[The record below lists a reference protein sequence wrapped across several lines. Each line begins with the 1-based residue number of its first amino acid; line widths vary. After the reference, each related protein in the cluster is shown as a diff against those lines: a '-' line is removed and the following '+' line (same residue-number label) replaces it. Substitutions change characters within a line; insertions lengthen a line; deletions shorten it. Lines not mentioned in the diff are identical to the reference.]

1 MEFDIQDKVC
11 VITGGTRGIG
21 RAIAERFAK
30 EGVKVIALHSGAQAV
45 EDFSG
50 IETVVCNVTD
60 ASAIKETLKDIHGRY
75 GRIDI
80 LVNNAG
86 VTRDGL
92 LLGMKEEDIDT
103 VFSINLKGMLLMT
116 QGVYSIM
123 MRQRS
128 GKIINLSSVVG
139 ITGNK
144 GQANYAASKAGV
156 IGLTKSVAQELAGRN
171 VQVNAIAPGFID
183 TEMTQKL
190 PEDVRDA
197 YLNNIPMKR
206 FGNPDEIAQVA
217 LFLASPMSDYM
228 TGQVLV
234 VDGGMIA

>member
-1 MEFDIQDKVC
+1 MEFNIQDKVC

-50 IETVVCNVTD
+50 IETMVCNVTD